1 MPKSRSRV
9 CGSRPSRR
17 SSARK
22 GKRSSIPTSTS
33 TTVACRTKSQ
43 SYRAAEQGLASDDRN
58 AANPAQG
65 SRRGHHPCD
74 RHGFHP
80 EGCDLPV
87 APARPVAAL
96 GACHVR
102 AGAVSSLGSGQG
114 SDLGARVEIALL
126 VLAVS
131 AGAPLLPRKLMKIG
145 DGAYIFSLVVT
156 SSLLAILVVPAWL

>member
-1 MPKSRSRV
+1 MKNV
-9 CGSRPSRR
+9 
-17 SSARK
+17 RK
-22 GKRSSIPTSTS
+22 ALTESRSSI
-33 TTVACRTKSQ
+33 
-43 SYRAAEQGLASDDRN
+43 SDDRDT
-58 AANPAQG
+58 ADPAQG
-65 SRRGHHPCD
+65 GRRRHHPCD

-145 DGAYIFSLVVT
+145 DGAYIFSLALT
-156 SSLLAILVVPAWL
+156 SSLLAILLVPA